1 MLRWRYTELGGKT
14 GRRFVDL
21 HDEGTLMFL
30 AGISIDR
37 SHPRGPFIVRC
48 SIPRKKVACRTA
60 DEVMAAL
67 VKLNLP
73 PVEVADLDWLDG
85 R

>member
-1 MLRWRYTELGGKT
+1 MLRWHYTELGGKT

-21 HDEGTLMFL
+21 YDEGTLLFI

-37 SHPRGPFIVRC
+37 SHPRGPFILRR
-48 SIPRKKVACRTA
+48 STPRKKVACRTA

-73 PVEVADLDWLDG
+73 PVEVADLDWLVA